1 MSTTDLRIVELRP
14 PQTYGGENQWIFDGV
29 YSLDSELEI
38 ALRGNNDV
46 VHDPAFEVAW
56 FNDETNQL
64 RLWGLAL
71 LGPDGDPN
79 SVVGVTSV
87 VIDKADTRMVD
98 HTLSVR
104 LAHRNQGIG
113 SALFAWMNSHPLVQG
128 RTFFINWQSDFTAAD
143 DLGEQLLAPT
153 GAGSAPAATP
163 GLQFALKRG
172 YTFEQV
178 ERMSVLH
185 LPVDAGLLAEFE
197 AESLR
202 HADGYTLLTWHN
214 TLPPEHLTRFADAM
228 TSISADA
235 PRGDI
240 AYQDVPWDAGRVERR
255 ISRLLATGYD
265 TLITIAIHDATGET
279 AAMTFIQWQPGKLYG
294 SQEETVVIR
303 GHRGRRLGM
312 LLKARNLVALYDVA
326 PTLERIYTWNAAE
339 NDHMLAINVALGFVP
354 AGGNC
359 ILQKL
364 L

>member
-14 PQTYGGENQWIFDGV
+14 PQVYGGDNQWIFDGV

-38 ALRGNNDV
+38 ALHGNNDL
-46 VHDPAFEVAW
+46 VHDAAFEVAW

-71 LGPDGDPN
+71 FGPDGDPN
-79 SVVGVTSV
+79 SVVGVTSI

-104 LAHRNQGIG
+104 PAYRNQGIG
-113 SALFAWMNSHPLVQG
+113 SALLAWMNAHPLVKG
-128 RTFFINWQSDFTAAD
+128 RTFFVNWQSDFTAAD

-153 GAGSAPAATP
+153 GSGSAPAATP

-178 ERMSVLH
+178 ERMSVLP
-185 LPVDAGLLAEFE
+185 LPVDASLLAEFE
-197 AESLR
+197 AEALR
-202 HADGYTLLTWHN
+202 KADGYTTLTWHN
-214 TLPPEHLTRFADAM
+214 TLPPEHLGRFADAM

-235 PRGDI
+235 PRGDMQ
-240 AYQDVPWDAGRVERR
+240 YQDDLWDAGRVERR
-255 ISRLLATGYD
+255 LARLLATGYE

-279 AAMTFIQWQPGKLYG
+279 AAMTFIAWQSGKLFG
-294 SQEETVVIR
+294 QQEETVVLR
-303 GHRGRRLGM
+303 GHRGHRLGM
-312 LLKARNLVALYDVA
+312 LLKARNLVALHDVA
-326 PTLERIYTWNAAE
+326 PTLERIYTWNAEE
-339 NDHMLAINVALGFVP
+339 NDYMLSINVTLGFIP